1 METGFAVED
10 LGHRPYAAAW
20 EYQRQLHAEV
30 IAGLRP
36 NTLLL
41 VEHPRTLTLGRK
53 TDPQNLL
60 FSHDWYRANGLEV
73 FQIERGGDVTYH
85 GPGQL
90 IAYPIFR
97 INRRVRDFLRLLEQ
111 VVIGVAGQYGLEAY
125 PSPGYA
131 GVWVGQEKIC
141 AFGIAVKQGVALH
154 GLALNVNTDLRDF
167 ELIVPCGIADKGV
180 TSLEKLLGQRQDMNR
195 VKEQLVDQF
204 RRQYALSQPNPVSM
218 L

>member
-1 METGFAVED
+1 METGFVVED
-10 LGHRPYAAAW
+10 LGHQPYAAAW
-20 EYQRQLHAEV
+20 DYQRQVHAEV
-30 IAGLRP
+30 VAGLRP

-53 TDPQNLL
+53 TDPHNLL
-60 FSHDWYRANGLEV
+60 FSHDWYREHGLQV

-90 IAYPIFR
+90 VAYPIFR
-97 INRRVRDFLRLLEQ
+97 IDRRVRDFLRLLEQ
-111 VVIGVAGQYGLEAY
+111 VVIGVVGLYGLEAY

-131 GVWVGQEKIC
+131 GVWVGQEKLC

-180 TSLEKLLGQRQDMNR
+180 TSLEKLLSQPQDINR
-195 VKEQLVDQF
+195 VKEQLVEQF
-204 RRQYALSQPNPVSM
+204 RRQYAPSQPDPVSAI
-218 L
+218 